1 MAEMRMAELARRSGL
16 PVATL
21 KFYMREGLLE
31 PGRST
36 SVNQAV
42 YGERHLERLR
52 LIRALSKVAGLPLH
66 KIREVVKAV
75 SDETSMIDAM
85 AVTQDALVGQLEAP
99 SEDLA
104 AELEAAALL
113 DRVIRER
120 QWQCQPGS
128 PAHAAAVHAISG
140 LISEDLTLLIDRLDD
155 YARAAELVG
164 RTDVDAISNAENL
177 ESVVRG
183 VVLGTVLRRPTLD
196 ALILLAQQH
205 FSQQLSHRAPR
216 PQSE

>member
-1 MAEMRMAELARRSGL
+1 MAELARQSGM

-21 KFYMREGLLE
+21 KFYLREGLLE

-36 SVNQAV
+36 GVNQAV
-42 YGERHLERLR
+42 YGDEHLERIR
-52 LIRALSKVAGLPLH
+52 LIRALSKVAGLPLQ
-66 KIREVVKAV
+66 KIRELLQAI
-75 SDETSMIDAM
+75 DGETSMLTAM

-99 SEDLA
+99 TNDPSTETDA
-104 AELEAAALL
+104 TALL

-128 PAHAAAVHAISG
+128 PAHTAAVHASSG
-140 LISEDLTLLIDRLDD
+140 LISEDLTMLIDRLDD

-183 VVLGTVLRRPTLD
+183 VVLGTVLRRPALD

-205 FSQQLSHRAPR
+205 FAQRLSRGTNGAG
-216 PQSE
+216 